1 MAAYDFMVKP
11 YCDCIKVGY
20 SKIDD
25 VEPEDLKNK
34 VTEALAEEGLGVDG
48 KPLEEDKEETEE
60 EDKEA
65 SKEKAEKAEEDK

>member
-48 KPLEEDKEETEE
+48 KPLEEDK
-60 EDKEA
+60 DA
-65 SKEKAEKAEEDK
+65 SNEKAEKAEEDK